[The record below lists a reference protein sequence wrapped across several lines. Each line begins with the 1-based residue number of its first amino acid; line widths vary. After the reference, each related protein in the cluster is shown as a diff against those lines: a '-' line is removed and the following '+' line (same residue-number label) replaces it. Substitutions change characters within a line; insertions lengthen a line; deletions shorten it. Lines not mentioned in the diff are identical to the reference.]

1 MPSLCFAKT
10 ESSPL
15 TRFAYILRGSRQFA
29 ARGKQP
35 SMLGAYLPFA
45 KLRFARVVAPVR
57 RRIKNKGHQWYP
69 MSYGMLELF
78 AASGKRTI
86 FLDFLRHHFASK
98 DGIIAL
104 SEPSVRAGSSHRVV
118 GGIKNIDTRL
128 GVYIFYGADYGART
142 RHLRLGKAT
151 LYQMS

>member
-1 MPSLCFAKT
+1 MLDAVCCDATNK
-10 ESSPL
+10 
-15 TRFAYILRGSRQFA
+15 QFRLSACA
-29 ARGKQP
+29 ATSCEDR
-35 SMLGAYLPFA
+35 S
-45 KLRFARVVAPVR
+45 
-57 RRIKNKGHQWYP
+57 
-69 MSYGMLELF
+69 
-78 AASGKRTI
+78 
-86 FLDFLRHHFASK
+86 
-98 DGIIAL
+98 IAL